1 MSSRSDVN
9 PQLTTENYATAVS
22 VVSQVIVRS
31 ANDTSEQTSAALTAV
46 TDYLLD
52 LSMFIETSDV
62 QINETVNYIHDSNS
76 ATTIIMHVPVHIKFT
91 GDR

>member
-1 MSSRSDVN
+1 MLN

-22 VVSQVIVRS
+22 VVSQVIMQS
-31 ANDTSEQTSAALTAV
+31 ANDTSEQTSAALTAI

-62 QINETVNYIHDSNS
+62 QINETVSLC
-76 ATTIIMHVPVHIKFT
+76 T
-91 GDR
+91 